1 VKKVRVLV
9 VDDSVVIRRMLT
21 EILSGDPAIDV
32 VGTASNGRLAIA
44 RLTQLQPDVVVMD
57 VEMPEMTGLEALPHI
72 RKSHPRL
79 PVIMFSTLTTRGGA
93 ATLDALALGATDYVA
108 KPANLGSVQA
118 SIEAIRSQLLP
129 KVKTFGGVPD
139 PLHAPSRPPRSSALS
154 RSRPQATAPPRPR
167 VASARVDVVAIGVS
181 TGGPKA
187 LAEVLPALP
196 ASMPVPVV
204 VVQHMPPIFTKL
216 LADRLDNSCAVH
228 VREAQADDVL
238 EAGTVYV
245 APGDFHMVVTGN
257 AGVAKL
263 ALNQEPPE
271 NSCRPAVDVL
281 FRSCTAVYGE
291 HVLAAVLT
299 GMGQDGFR
307 GAEVVR
313 DAGGHVLAQDEATSV
328 VWGMPGFVAR
338 AGLADRVVPL
348 DRVAPEIVDRV
359 TRGRVPSS
367 SIQYS
372 KAAR

>member
-1 VKKVRVLV
+1 
-9 VDDSVVIRRMLT
+9 MLS
-21 EILSGDPAIDV
+21 EILSGDPAIEV

-57 VEMPEMTGLEALPHI
+57 IEMPEMTGLEALPHI
-72 RKSHPRL
+72 RTSHPRL

-118 SIEAIRSQLLP
+118 SIEAIRSQLVP
-129 KVKTFGGVPD
+129 KVKAFGGAPD
-139 PLHAPSRPPRSSALS
+139 PLHAPTRPLASSTAAPA
-154 RSRPQATAPPRPR
+154 RPLTTAPPRPR
-167 VASARVDVVAIGVS
+167 PVSSRVDVVAIGVS
-181 TGGPKA
+181 TGGPRA
-187 LAEVLPALP
+187 LAEALPALP
-196 ASMPVPVV
+196 ASLPVPVV

-216 LADRLDNSCAVH
+216 LADRLDGSCAVH
-228 VREAQADDVL
+228 VREAQAGDVL
-238 EAGTVYV
+238 EAGNVYV

-257 AGVAKL
+257 AGAATV
-263 ALNQEPPE
+263 ALNQDPPE

-281 FRSCTAVYGE
+281 FRSCTAVYGQ

-299 GMGQDGFR
+299 GMGRDGFR

-338 AGLADRVVPL
+338 SGLADRVVAL

-359 TRGRVPSS
+359 NRGRVASS
-367 SIQYS
+367 SAQYS